1 MYFEC
6 GRLLTHPDWFVRSCV
21 LGTVI
26 KRKNG
31 LAFGIG
37 LMSKENIGWCAGQ
50 VWSARTASKVLKE
63 RDFQV
68 KQKGG

>member
-21 LGTVI
+21 LGTVA
-26 KRKNG
+26 KHKNE

-37 LMSKENIGWCAGQ
+37 LMSKETIGWCAGQ
-50 VWSARTASKVLKE
+50 M
-63 RDFQV
+63 
-68 KQKGG
+68 